1 MKGQIEDER
10 RATMMNEEQ
19 ILKKFNNLNREREE
33 LIQKLQNRDE

>member
-1 MKGQIEDER
+1 
-10 RATMMNEEQ
+10 MMNEEQ